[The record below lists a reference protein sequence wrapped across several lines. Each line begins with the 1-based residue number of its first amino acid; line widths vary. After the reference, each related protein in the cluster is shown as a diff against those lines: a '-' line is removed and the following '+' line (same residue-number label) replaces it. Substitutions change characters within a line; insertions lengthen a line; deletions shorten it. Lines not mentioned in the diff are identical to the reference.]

1 MWCMCACVY
10 MYMCV
15 RDVCVACMYLCGVCV
30 YCVVYVCCVLFFE
43 TRSHSVALTVLEL
56 TEICLPLLP
65 ECITMSSPIYVCIYV
80 YVVYAYV
87 CVCGVCTLCL
97 CICE

>member
-1 MWCMCACVY
+1 
-10 MYMCV
+10 MCV
-15 RDVCVACMYLCGVCV
+15 VFCFLRPGLT
-30 YCVVYVCCVLFFE
+30 L
-43 TRSHSVALTVLEL
+43 ALTVLEL
-56 TEICLPLLP
+56 TEFCLPLLP
-65 ECITMSSPIYVCIYV
+65 ECITMSSPMYVCIYV